1 MRVKYFKL
9 LIFSILLLAGNLSAK
24 NISVAVFTEDLS
36 GGVGEGSLRTIEST
50 AEAALCQLPQITL
63 VTRTDLNKV
72 LDEQELSYRNIVNDR
87 ARLGRLLGV
96 EVLVILSITKAT
108 TSRYSTTN
116 SAFGITETIVH
127 TNSDAA
133 VAVKA
138 LEVESG
144 RILTQFQLSESN
156 KGNGRALE
164 DCILKLESN
173 LKKMSFD
180 KMSKDLRLAVHK
192 LTVKPTSGV
201 NVINGLDLFIDGN
214 FVGNTPLT
222 TEVEEGVHE
231 VTLRKGVRNL
241 WSNQIRVVKEVSLG
255 PNLSD

>member
-9 LIFSILLLAGNLSAK
+9 LLFSILLFAGNLIAK

-50 AEAALCQLPQITL
+50 SEAALCQLPQITL
-63 VTRTDLNKV
+63 VTRTNLNK
-72 LDEQELSYRNIVNDR
+72 LLAEQELAYRNIVNDR
-87 ARLGRLLGV
+87 ARLGRLFGV
-96 EVLVILSITKAT
+96 EVLLIVSITKANT
-108 TSRYSTTN
+108 ARFSTTN

-127 TNSDAA
+127 INSDAA
-133 VAVKA
+133 IAMKA
-138 LEVESG
+138 LEVETG
-144 RILTQFQLSESN
+144 RILTQCQFSKSN

-164 DCILKLESN
+164 DCMLQLESTI
-173 LKKMSFD
+173 KKLSFD
-180 KMSKDLRLAVHK
+180 KMSNKLRLVVHK

-201 NVINGLDLFIDGN
+201 NVINGLDLFVDGN

-231 VTLRKGVRNL
+231 VTLRKGGRNL
-241 WSNQIRVVKEVSLG
+241 WSNRIRIVKEVSIS